1 MNSLRIAWTELR
13 RITAG
18 RLPRLAVLAMM
29 LVPSL
34 YAGLYL
40 YANHDPYARL
50 NQVPAALVVAD
61 TGATGADGAPL
72 EAGRKVAENLLSSN
86 SFDWSEVSQREAEQ
100 GVEEGTF
107 DFALVIGRDFSRS
120 LSSVGTVDPR
130 QARISLITNDA
141 NSYLSTTI
149 ADTVVDKVRD
159 AVASEVSLEASHT
172 FLLGLA
178 DVRKGLLDG
187 AKGAKTLRDGLA
199 SAHQG
204 SKTVRDG
211 AKELNTGAGQL
222 SSGASEL
229 NTGLSTMVEKVS
241 PLPASTAELARG
253 ARKVANADQQI
264 ADVGDRV
271 ASAADRLTTRYRE
284 GRKDLAEKMDQQ
296 GLTGEQKQAL
306 LAIYDRLGE
315 PVLEADREAGKVS
328 AKLNTLARGA
338 DQVADGADRLAAATP
353 ELVAGVKQAAT
364 GSKKLADGAARLE
377 TGTTRLADGATE
389 LSTGLNKLKQ
399 GAGDLRQGLADGAQ
413 QVPAMSTEQRAAISD
428 AIGNP
433 VEIRSQAQTEAG
445 SYGAGLAPFFMALA
459 TWIGGY
465 VLFLLVRPLSNRA
478 LAANQ
483 TPLRIALGGWLTPA
497 LVGVAQVT
505 TMLAIVSLAL
515 GIEPANVVG
524 TWLFLVLITACF
536 VAIIHALNALW
547 GTPGQ
552 FLGLVL
558 MVLQLVTAGGTFPW
572 QTIPQPLYVLHH
584 LLPMSYAV
592 DGLRQL
598 MYGGLEARVLSD
610 VAVLGIWLVAALLV
624 TSRVARKQRVWTPKR
639 VKPEL
644 VL

>member
-18 RLPRLAVLAMM
+18 RLPRLAVIAMI

-61 TGATGADGAPL
+61 TGATGTDGQPM
-72 EAGRKVAENLLSSN
+72 EAGRKVADNLLSSN
-86 SFDWSEVSQREAEQ
+86 SFDWSEVSQQEAEQ
-100 GVEEGTF
+100 GVEEGWF

-130 QARISLITNDA
+130 QARIRLITNDA

-149 ADTVVDKVRD
+149 ANTVVDKVRD
-159 AVASEVSLEASHT
+159 AVASEVSLEASQT
-172 FLLGLA
+172 FLVGLA

-187 AKGAKTLRDGLA
+187 AKGAKKLHDGLA
-199 SAHQG
+199 TAQQG
-204 SKTVRDG
+204 SKTLRD
-211 AKELNTGAGQL
+211 GAGQL
-222 SSGASEL
+222 STGAGDLSAGADEL
-229 NTGLSTMVEKVS
+229 NTGLETIVTKVS
-241 PLPASTAELARG
+241 PLPAKTAELARG
-253 ARKVANADQQI
+253 ARQVADADQQI
-264 ADVGDRV
+264 ADVGTRV
-271 ASAADRLTTRYRE
+271 AGAADRVTEGYRD
-284 GRKDLAEKMDQQ
+284 GRNDLSALMDEQ
-296 GLTGEQKQAL
+296 GLTAEQKRSL

-315 PVLEADREAGKVS
+315 PIRAADREAGKVS

-338 DQVADGADRLAAATP
+338 DKVADGADQLAAATP
-353 ELVAGVKQAAT
+353 ALVSGVRQAAG
-364 GSKKLADGAARLE
+364 GSQ
-377 TGTTRLADGATE
+377 RLADGASKLETGATRLSAGATE
-389 LSTGLNKLKQ
+389 LNAGLKQ
-399 GAGDLRQGLADGAQ
+399 LTKGAGDLRKGLADGAE
-413 QVPAMSTEQRAAISD
+413 QVPAMDAEQRAAIAD

-433 VEIRSQAQTEAG
+433 VDVRSQAQTEAG

-483 TPLRIALGGWLTPA
+483 TPVRIALGGWFTPA
-497 LVGVAQVT
+497 LIGVAQVT
-505 TMLAIVSLAL
+505 TMLAIVGLAL
-515 GIEPANVVG
+515 GIEPANVLG
-524 TWLFLVLITACF
+524 TWLFLILITGCF

-598 MYGGLEARVLSD
+598 LYGGLEARVLTD
-610 VAVLGIWLVAALLV
+610 VAVLGVWLMLALFV